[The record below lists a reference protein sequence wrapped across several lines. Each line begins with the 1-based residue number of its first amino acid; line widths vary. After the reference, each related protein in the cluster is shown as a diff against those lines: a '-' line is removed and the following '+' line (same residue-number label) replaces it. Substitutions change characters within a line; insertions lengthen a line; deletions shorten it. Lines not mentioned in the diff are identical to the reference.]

1 MSFDLQAF
9 ITAPSQEL
17 LDLAK
22 KSDLLDIAAH
32 YELTTVNKSMLKQEI
47 KNILVQFLVD
57 KEILD
62 SSALSLVLVTQT
74 GLHMRELEIQKQI
87 ELEKLRLEQE
97 RQMQKERMEMEER
110 EKEKERQMQKE
121 RMEMEEREKEKE
133 RQMQIERE
141 KLKFDTELRMKELE
155 MQNMTVKRQLLDSG
169 VHFDITKHI
178 RLVPPFQEKE
188 VDKYFLHFEKVAEN
202 LKWPKEHWTL
212 LLQSVIIGKSREIFT
227 QLTVQQSSSYDTVK
241 ELILKAY
248 ELVPEAYRQKFRN
261 CKKENEQTHVEF
273 ARTKEQLFD
282 RWCSS
287 KKIGSDHEKLRQLM
301 LVEEFKRCIN
311 SDIKSFL
318 DEKQVETLEAAARLA
333 YDYALTH
340 KVSFI
345 NKSNPS
351 RRPFFPHSGSKH
363 SPSNP
368 PGSHSQT
375 ITPKP
380 KPSGENKD
388 QNPLS
393 QPICNYCKRTGHII
407 SECLHLKRKKEKQE
421 GLKPTG
427 LTSLRSKPQSCVKE
441 EDPIQTERPETDSVM
456 EIYEP
461 FLSDGFVS
469 LNNDYAQST
478 PIKIL
483 RDTGASQS
491 LILADTLPFSEKTS
505 SGTSVLIQGVECG
518 FVNVP
523 LHNIYLSSDLV
534 TGLVA
539 VGIRPSLPFKGV
551 HLLLGNDLAGDKVVV
566 NPLLTTIPCLDQPPD
581 PIEQEIPD
589 LYPSCAVTRAMA
601 KKAKQNDGEIDL
613 TDTFLGQSFTDEII
627 NSLSPSQSG
636 KQTDLSDKSES
647 SHYSSVLNDQGQ
659 GHDLVSRSQL
669 CKEQHNDPEI
679 LPLLERALDEKE
691 IDQVPVCFY
700 VKNGILMRK
709 WRPPDVSAEDEWT
722 VNHQIVVP
730 RVYRPEILNLAHET
744 PMSGHLG
751 VNKTYHK
758 ILNHFYWPGLKSDVS
773 QFCKSCHTCQM
784 VGKPNQ
790 TIPKAHLQPIPAFD
804 EPFSRIIIDCVGPL
818 PKTKS
823 GNEYLLT
830 IMCAST
836 RFPEAIPLRN
846 IKTKNNVKALVK
858 FFTFVGLPK
867 SVQSDQ
873 GSNFMSGIFQQVMHE
888 LGITQF
894 KSSPYHPESQG
905 ALERFHQTLKN
916 MIRSYCF
923 DTEKDWDEGIH
934 LLLLAVRESVQ
945 ESLGFSPF
953 ELVFGHTVRGPLK
966 LLKEKFLSN
975 DDSSLNL
982 LQYVSDFKD
991 RLSKACEAARTN
1003 LKSAQRKMKRWY
1015 DENAKE
1021 RKFMPGDR
1029 VLALLPIPGKPL
1041 QARYYGP
1048 YTVDKQISDVN
1059 YIVNTPGRRKQK
1071 QLCHVNMLKQYI
1083 DRDSSSVTPIS
1094 VVSSVPQEQ
1103 SEMNSEDMNFIKSDP
1118 ASSKLQNS
1126 DILKDL
1132 DQKLSHLDPVKKKE
1146 LKQLIYQYEHLFPDI
1161 PTRTDKIYH
1170 DVNVEDSQPV
1180 K

>member
-9 ITAPSQEL
+9 IAAPSQEL
-17 LDLAK
+17 LNVAK

-32 YELTTVNKSMLKQEI
+32 YELTTVNKFMLKQEI

-74 GLHMRELEIQKQI
+74 GLQMRELEIQRQI
-87 ELEKLRLEQE
+87 EFEKLRLEQE
-97 RQMQKERMEMEER
+97 RQMQKERLEMEER
-110 EKEKERQMQKE
+110 EGEKERQI
-121 RMEMEEREKEKE
+121 
-133 RQMQIERE
+133 QIERE
-141 KLKFDTELRMKELE
+141 KLKFDAELRMKELE
-155 MQNMTVKRQLLDSG
+155 IQHMTVKRQPLDSG
-169 VHFDITKHI
+169 THFDVTKHI

-212 LLQSVIIGKSREIFT
+212 LLQSVIIGKAREIYT
-227 QLTVQQSSSYDTVK
+227 QLTVEQSSSYDTVK

-287 KKIGSDHEKLRQLM
+287 KKIGSNHEKLRQLM

-333 YDYALTH
+333 DDYALTH

-363 SPSNP
+363 SPSYP

-375 ITPKP
+375 ITSKP

-393 QPICNYCKRTGHII
+393 QPICNYCKRTGYII
-407 SECLHLKRKKEKQE
+407 SECLHLKRKKENQE

-456 EIYEP
+456 EIYES

-469 LNNDYAQST
+469 LNSDYAQST

-534 TGLVA
+534 TGLMA
-539 VGIRPSLPFKGV
+539 VGVRPSLPFKGV

-566 NPLLTTIPCLDQPPD
+566 NPLLTNIPCIDQPPD

-601 KKAKQNDGEIDL
+601 KKAKQNDGDIDL
-613 TDTFLGQSFTDEII
+613 TDTFLGQSFKHEIT
-627 NSLSPSQSG
+627 NSLSSSLSD
-636 KQTDLSDKSES
+636 KQTELHNKSES
-647 SHYSSVLNDQGQ
+647 SHYSAILNDQGQ

-669 CKEQHNDPEI
+669 CKGQHNDPEI

-709 WRPPDVSAEDEWT
+709 WRPPDVSAEDECT

-730 RVYRPEILNLAHET
+730 RVYRPEILNLAHDT

-751 VNKTYHK
+751 INKTYHK

-830 IMCAST
+830 VMCAST

-846 IKTKNNVKALVK
+846 IKTKNIVKALVK

-867 SVQSDQ
+867 YVQSDQ

-888 LGITQF
+888 LGITQY
-894 KSSPYHPESQG
+894 KSSPYHPERQG

-923 DTEKDWDEGIH
+923 DTEKDWDEG
-934 LLLLAVRESVQ
+934 
-945 ESLGFSPF
+945 
-953 ELVFGHTVRGPLK
+953 
-966 LLKEKFLSN
+966 
-975 DDSSLNL
+975 
-982 LQYVSDFKD
+982 
-991 RLSKACEAARTN
+991 
-1003 LKSAQRKMKRWY
+1003 
-1015 DENAKE
+1015 
-1021 RKFMPGDR
+1021 
-1029 VLALLPIPGKPL
+1029 
-1041 QARYYGP
+1041 
-1048 YTVDKQISDVN
+1048 
-1059 YIVNTPGRRKQK
+1059 
-1071 QLCHVNMLKQYI
+1071 
-1083 DRDSSSVTPIS
+1083 
-1094 VVSSVPQEQ
+1094 
-1103 SEMNSEDMNFIKSDP
+1103 
-1118 ASSKLQNS
+1118 
-1126 DILKDL
+1126 
-1132 DQKLSHLDPVKKKE
+1132 
-1146 LKQLIYQYEHLFPDI
+1146 
-1161 PTRTDKIYH
+1161 
-1170 DVNVEDSQPV
+1170 
-1180 K
+1180 